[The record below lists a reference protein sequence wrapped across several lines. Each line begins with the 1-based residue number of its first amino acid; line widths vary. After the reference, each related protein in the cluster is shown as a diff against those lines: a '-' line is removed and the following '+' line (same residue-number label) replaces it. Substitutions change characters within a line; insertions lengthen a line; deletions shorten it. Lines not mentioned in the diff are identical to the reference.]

1 MVYAIISVSCF
12 SAATLPELNSTNFAE
27 LFIEGLETSNT
38 FDAVSSCMW
47 HPDVYNSAV
56 IVQEEVSSFSEAIDK
71 VDDGDAYFGVE
82 VNTSFS
88 DSLLL
93 RYACIW

>member
-1 MVYAIISVSCF
+1 
-12 SAATLPELNSTNFAE
+12 
-27 LFIEGLETSNT
+27 
-38 FDAVSSCMW
+38 
-47 HPDVYNSAV
+47 V